1 MRFGGLA
8 LGGIPSRSSS
18 SSSSLD
24 VSSRA
29 GPVSPAISDCI
40 LRSSFS
46 GSPSLASAG
55 SFSSGIWGRIFGG
68 EFSTCPAFGNCFF
81 TGAALAFRFSSALCD
96 CMVCSCFSIC
106 ADFSSCFSSASC
118 DCMVCS
124 CSSICTAFGS
134 CCSSTSC
141 DRMVCSCFSICAD
154 FSSCFSS
161 TSCDCIAD
169 PSISPG
175 GLGLF
180 QRFRAFSRFLR
191 ERSSDFLLSSS
202 MSTRIPSM
210 TYFSFPGRSGSSPV
224 SL

>member
-24 VSSRA
+24 ASFRA

-46 GSPSLASAG
+46 GSPALASSG

-81 TGAALAFRFSSALCD
+81 TGAALAFRFSSDLCD

-106 ADFSSCFSSASC
+106 TAFGSCFSSTSC
-118 DCMVCS
+118 DRIICS
-124 CSSICTAFGS
+124 CTSICTAFGS
-134 CCSSTSC
+134 CCSPDSC
-141 DRMVCSCFSICAD
+141 DR
-154 FSSCFSS
+154 
-161 TSCDCIAD
+161 IAD